1 METIKVK
8 ILKISNGYVIEMSD
22 GTKVFE
28 SNAPDAVLK
37 IMRDFTNGII
47 SMDMGQEVSSEVNYE
62 VTKN

>member
-1 METIKVK
+1 M
-8 ILKISNGYVIEMSD
+8 IEMSD

-47 SMDMGQEVSSEVNYE
+47 SIDMNQEVSSEVNYE